1 MSQSLSRGQALRLG
15 VVVAA
20 ALLLGGTALLFVQQR
35 TGFGGS
41 SVRVQAGFPDI
52 RGVETGTRVRF
63 QGIDVGEVEAIVP
76 PEQPG
81 QPVQLR
87 LRVAGRF
94 HHLVRADAKVEIA
107 SDSLLAGKFLRI
119 IPGSAQ
125 AELVADGAV
134 LAGQAQPDLLEG
146 ITQAATKLNTMLA
159 DIDTALASLRSDNG
173 SITQDLAQAATK
185 LNRVLTKADA
195 ALASIEKGEGTLGK
209 LVKNETLYNEMT
221 DAVTQVKAALYEMRS
236 GEGTLGKLLKNNDA
250 YTEALASLQDVR
262 RMVNSVKQ
270 NSDAIK
276 ALPVVR
282 NYVVDP
288 AKELIR
294 PEYKRLRRV
303 FSEKELFEANKAVLT
318 AEGRKRLDEAG
329 AWLGENKDP
338 ASEVLVAAFADPSV
352 SGEFAYALTKKQ
364 GEVVADY
371 LRSQHSAHRTGWF
384 WWNTRSLRSLGV
396 GNMPTPVP
404 ETEKLPSS
412 RVEIIVFLPQ

>member
-15 VVVAA
+15 VVVMA
-20 ALLLGGTALLFVQQR
+20 ALLLGGAALLFVQQR

-52 RGVETGTRVRF
+52 RGVEAGTRVRF
-63 QGIDVGEVEAIVP
+63 QGIDVGEVEAILP

-107 SDSLLAGKFLRI
+107 SESLLAGKILRI
-119 IPGSAQ
+119 IPGSSQ

-134 LAGQAQPDLLEG
+134 LTGQAQPDLLEG
-146 ITQAATKLNTMLA
+146 ITQAATKLNAMLA
-159 DIDTALASLRSDNG
+159 DIDAALASLRSDNG

-185 LNRVLTKADA
+185 LNRVLTKADD

-209 LVKNETLYNEMT
+209 LVKNETLYNEMS

-250 YTEALASLQDVR
+250 YAEALASLQDVR

-276 ALPVVR
+276 ALPLVR

-294 PEYKRLRRV
+294 PECKRLRRV
-303 FSEKELFEANKAVLT
+303 FAEKELFESGKAVLT
-318 AEGRKRLDEAG
+318 AAGRKRLDETG
-329 AWLGENKDP
+329 AWLVENKDP
-338 ASEVLVAAFADPSV
+338 ASEVLVAAFAEPTQPGDY
-352 SGEFAYALTKKQ
+352 AYALTKKQ

-396 GNMPTPVP
+396 GNAPTPVP
-404 ETEKLPSS
+404 ESEKLPAA
-412 RVEIIVFLPQ
+412 RVEVIVFLPQ